1 MSDKLKTYNAK
12 RDFSKTREP
21 EGKAGASRGEDM
33 WFSIQKHDAS
43 ALHYDLRLEWDGVL
57 LSWAVP
63 KGPSPKSGDK
73 RLAQRTEDHPL
84 DYGDFEGTIP
94 EGEYGGGTV
103 MLWDKGTWTPR
114 GDVGEMI
121 ERGNLKMDIAGE
133 RVRGGYAL
141 VRFKK
146 GGDRAWLLIKEKDQ
160 YVEGDSDA
168 LTGRYL
174 TSIATG
180 RDMDAIAHDA
190 EAEELAT
197 GGPDRGLKGPKF
209 QKPQLATLVS
219 DAPEGKDW
227 VHETKF
233 DGYRALASV
242 GKGGVTLWTRNG
254 NDWTGKFG
262 ALAGSF
268 DPLPCDACLLDGEVM
283 AANISGSPFS
293 SLQRALKE
301 RGDLVFF
308 CFDLLSLDGED
319 LTGESQKDRRDALE
333 KLCRGMP
340 KNGPLR
346 LTDQVVGHG
355 DKVFAAACK
364 QGAEGI
370 VSKKLSAPYRST
382 RSKAWVKVKCTKRQ
396 EFVVG
401 GYTPSDKNRPFA
413 SLLVGEH
420 GPEGLRYRGRVGTGY
435 SQDDMQALAKGFT
448 ARKTPPF
455 KDVPKDISRD
465 AVWVRA
471 DTVIEVEFTEF
482 TADGHIRHG
491 AYQGMRE
498 DKAAGNVSLETPQDE
513 VLAQDEV
520 PERKDEASESKP
532 KTRRDGKAEI
542 AGVAISSPDREVFP
556 SSGCTKLDLARHYD
570 RAGERLVQIAGHRP
584 LSLLRAPRGL
594 SGQIFFQKHA
604 SDGFPEA
611 VEEVE
616 IEEKNGGTAAYIYAT
631 RPEAFVACAQMGT
644 IEFHIWGSRTD
655 RIDRPDRMIFDL
667 DPDEGLTWDDTK
679 SAAFDLRDRLSDLGI
694 EAGAMVTGGKGVHVW
709 VPLRRAHGWDT
720 VKGFSKTLAHLMAEA
735 EPDRFIATMSKAK
748 RKGRI
753 FIDYLRNERGQTA
766 VSPYSVRARQGAPV
780 AVPVEWSEL
789 KKLKAANLFPM
800 GSVKERLEEPCPYL
814 AQFENLQQITRD
826 TISKLE
832 DWASED

>member
-1 MSDKLKTYNAK
+1 MVDKLNEYNAR
-12 RDFSKTREP
+12 RDFRKTREP
-21 EGKAGASRGEDM
+21 KGEASPRRGEDL

-63 KGPSPKSGDK
+63 KGPSPKLGDK

-114 GDVGEMI
+114 GDVDEMLAA
-121 ERGNLKMDIAGE
+121 GNLKMDIAGE
-133 RVRGGYAL
+133 RIRGGYAL

-168 LTGRYL
+168 LTGEYL
-174 TSIATG
+174 TSVQTG
-180 RDMDAIAHDA
+180 RDMDAIAQDA
-190 EAEELAT
+190 DAEELAT
-197 GGPDRGLKGPKF
+197 DGPDRDLKAPKF
-209 QKPQLATLVS
+209 QKPQLATLVG
-219 DAPEGKDW
+219 DAPEGGDW

-254 NDWTGKFG
+254 KDWTEKFG
-262 ALAGSF
+262 ALAGAF

-283 AANISGSPFS
+283 AAKISGSPFS

-301 RGDLVFF
+301 GGDLVFF

-333 KLCRGMP
+333 KLFRGVP
-340 KNGPLR
+340 KTGPLR

-355 DKVFAAACK
+355 DEVYAAACK
-364 QGAEGI
+364 EGAEGI
-370 VSKKLSAPYRST
+370 ISKKLSAPYRST

-401 GYTPSDKNRPFA
+401 GYAPSDKNRSFA

-420 GPEGLRYRGRVGTGY
+420 GPDGLRYRGRVGTGY
-435 SQDDMQALAKGFT
+435 SQDDMQALAKGFI

-455 KDVPKDISRD
+455 RDVPKNIARD

-491 AYQGMRE
+491 AYQGTRE
-498 DKAAGNVSLETPQDE
+498 DKAAENVTLETPQDE
-513 VLAQDEV
+513 A
-520 PERKDEASESKP
+520 PEPPDKTPEP
-532 KTRRDGKAEI
+532 KARRDGAAEV
-542 AGVAISSPDREVFP
+542 AGQRISSPDREVFP

-570 RAGERLVQIAGHRP
+570 RAGERLTAIAGHRP
-584 LSLLRAPRGL
+584 LSLLRAPKGM
-594 SGQIFFQKHA
+594 SGQTFFQKHA
-604 SDGFPEA
+604 SDGFPDA

-616 IEEKNGGTAAYIYAT
+616 IEEKNGGTGTYIYAT
-631 RPEAFVACAQMGT
+631 RPEGFVACAQMGT

-655 RIDRPDRMIFDL
+655 RIDRPDRLIFDL
-667 DPDEGLTWDDTK
+667 DPDEGLGWADTR
-679 SAAFDLRDRLSDLGI
+679 SAAFDLRDRLEDLGLS
-694 EAGAMVTGGKGVHVW
+694 AGAMVTGGKGVHVW

-720 VKGFSKTLAHLMAEA
+720 VKGFSKTLAHVMAEA
-735 EPDRFIATMSKAK
+735 EPDRFVATMSKAR

-766 VSPYSVRARQGAPV
+766 VSPYSVRARQGGPV
-780 AVPVEWSEL
+780 AVPVEWAEL
-789 KKLKAANLFPM
+789 KRLDGANLFTM
-800 GSVKERLEEPCPYL
+800 GAVKERLEEPCPYL
-814 AQFENLQQITRD
+814 TRADDLQQITRG
-826 TISKLE
+826 TLSKLE
-832 DWASED
+832 DWAAADD